1 MDISYSYVKLLH
13 TKALNNLREIIN
25 EGNWFSEFR
34 FAADDRA
41 LRLHEWGYSSRSLAV
56 KGILISCL
64 FWKALRNMRYSHDSG
79 AIILCHGKRMLN
91 VLTNV
96 TASLES
102 THSST
107 VKLSVNASALASPEV
122 HESMQQQYNEF
133 KEQLISSGNVLKEE
147 IDASKIHIVYKAS
160 SRSSSFVFSHPDKT
174 ITPAR
179 VQVSIVFI

>member
-1 MDISYSYVKLLH
+1 
-13 TKALNNLREIIN
+13 
-25 EGNWFSEFR
+25 
-34 FAADDRA
+34 
-41 LRLHEWGYSSRSLAV
+41 
-56 KGILISCL
+56 
-64 FWKALRNMRYSHDSG
+64 
-79 AIILCHGKRMLN
+79 MLN

-102 THSST
+102 PHSST

-122 HESMQQQYNEF
+122 HESMQQQQYNEF

>member
-1 MDISYSYVKLLH
+1 
-13 TKALNNLREIIN
+13 
-25 EGNWFSEFR
+25 
-34 FAADDRA
+34 
-41 LRLHEWGYSSRSLAV
+41 
-56 KGILISCL
+56 
-64 FWKALRNMRYSHDSG
+64 
-79 AIILCHGKRMLN
+79 MLN

-160 SRSSSFVFSHPDKT
+160 SRSSSFVFSHLDKT